1 MSLNDEGL
9 TNFRSFKG
17 IISTSTECLDIEF
30 QVKIDAS
37 GEVGMDFGTIAL
49 TNESAF
55 IKRHWMGEGSEFG
68 LFQLCGISEDGTE
81 FDSKDVYFTSDCIGS
96 TQKSGAYMRPAGGCS
111 TSVFRRPLKMPFG
124 KPQLLMHLKG
134 FQGKRLNTTCELG
147 NVSMAG
153 QISIENSDM
162 LSGYLLIEPT
172 DDTPSPTDWRQKSE
186 KLLHQVRQIMSF
198 AAASNLKAPVLEFRH
213 NGILELQTWAQ
224 IEQVKAS
231 MRTFHYLDQQAIFE
245 TAVKSA
251 FDPAI
256 KLKNLLFAI
265 DWFAMDT
272 SYSEVRL
279 VNAMTSLENLVAS
292 NLTDADALILPKGVY
307 KRYKRVLRTVIEK
320 CTEKWSTSDPETS
333 KQIRADLDERLT
345 DLNRR
350 TILQKIELLAKQWSV
365 PLCDIGQQRI
375 KDAKR
380 ARDLIVHTG
389 RYYEEGE
396 ANKDDLWEHVT
407 VVREVVV
414 RFVLSALSYEGS
426 YISHVNGYHHSYY
439 PPTPPNA

>member
-1 MSLNDEGL
+1 
-9 TNFRSFKG
+9 
-17 IISTSTECLDIEF
+17 
-30 QVKIDAS
+30 
-37 GEVGMDFGTIAL
+37 
-49 TNESAF
+49 
-55 IKRHWMGEGSEFG
+55 
-68 LFQLCGISEDGTE
+68 
-81 FDSKDVYFTSDCIGS
+81 
-96 TQKSGAYMRPAGGCS
+96 
-111 TSVFRRPLKMPFG
+111 
-124 KPQLLMHLKG
+124 
-134 FQGKRLNTTCELG
+134 
-147 NVSMAG
+147 
-153 QISIENSDM
+153 
-162 LSGYLLIEPT
+162 
-172 DDTPSPTDWRQKSE
+172 
-186 KLLHQVRQIMSF
+186 
-198 AAASNLKAPVLEFRH
+198 
-213 NGILELQTWAQ
+213 
-224 IEQVKAS
+224 